1 MNAWMTTDVDER
13 RAAGSEP
20 TGLWRATRHICQ
32 PLVVVV
38 AFLGILV
45 LTSCGND
52 GPDERDDAPTDQA
65 TIMLGE
71 RVYQSN
77 CATCHGNEG
86 EGEPN
91 WQSPREDGS
100 YPAPPHDSSG
110 HTWHHSD
117 EVLLDIIR
125 RGGQA
130 AYGREG
136 FRSRMPAWADE
147 LSDEEIWAVLAY
159 IKTLWGPEERGFQA
173 GVSED

>member
-1 MNAWMTTDVDER
+1 M
-13 RAAGSEP
+13 
-20 TGLWRATRHICQ
+20 
-32 PLVVVV
+32 V

-52 GPDERDDAPTDQA
+52 GPEKRSEGPADQA

-71 RVYQSN
+71 RVYQAN
-77 CATCHGNEG
+77 CATCHGPEG
-86 EGEPN
+86 EGEPS
-91 WQSPREDGS
+91 WQSPREDGT

-117 EVLLDIIR
+117 AVLLDIIR

-136 FRSRMPAWADE
+136 FRSGMPAWGDR
-147 LSDEEIWAVLAY
+147 LSDDKIRAVLAY
-159 IKTLWGPEERGFQA
+159 IKTFWGAEERQFQSA
-173 GVSED
+173 LE

>member
-1 MNAWMTTDVDER
+1 MM
-13 RAAGSEP
+13 
-20 TGLWRATRHICQ
+20 
-32 PLVVVV
+32 

-52 GPDERDDAPTDQA
+52 GPDERGEGPVDQA

-71 RVYQSN
+71 RVYQAN
-77 CATCHGNEG
+77 CATCHGPEG

-110 HTWHHSD
+110 HTWHHPD
-117 EVLLDIIR
+117 DVLLDIIR

-136 FRSRMPAWADE
+136 FRSGMLAWGDR
-147 LSDEEIWAVLAY
+147 LSDDEIRAVLAY
-159 IKTLWGPEERGFQA
+159 IKTFWGAEERQFQSA
-173 GVSED
+173 LE